1 MGIHFLIK
9 NVTEEGIRFL
19 SINVTQMRFID
30 SWENVTI
37 DFLSL
42 CSSSEAES
50 MASESQLDQALT
62 LLRLTFKSVSGSAGV
77 FPQLLH
83 NTVDPSFESNQVEFL
98 IGSAELVFDFT

>member
-1 MGIHFLIK
+1 MTSDEAIRVSSWINVTEMGIHFLIK

-50 MASESQLDQALT
+50 MASESQPDQALT
-62 LLRLTFKSVSGSAGV
+62 
-77 FPQLLH
+77 P
-83 NTVDPSFESNQVEFL
+83 
-98 IGSAELVFDFT
+98 

>member
-1 MGIHFLIK
+1 VQLHGAAHTKLVICDHTIEMGIHFLIK
-9 NVTEEGIRFL
+9 NVTEEGLRFL

-37 DFLSL
+37 DFLSW

-62 LLRLTFKSVSGSAGV
+62 L
-77 FPQLLH
+77 
-83 NTVDPSFESNQVEFL
+83 
-98 IGSAELVFDFT
+98 